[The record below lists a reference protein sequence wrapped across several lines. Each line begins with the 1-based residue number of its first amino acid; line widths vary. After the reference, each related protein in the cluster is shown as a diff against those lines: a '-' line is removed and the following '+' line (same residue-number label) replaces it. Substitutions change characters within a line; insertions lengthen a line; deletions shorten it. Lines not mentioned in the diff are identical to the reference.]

1 MQSSRSKISPGRRRD
16 SGGLAF
22 VQIAANPACLCLMLA
37 VVVFWLYSPA
47 IRFGFSSYDDPGY
60 FARNPHVQ
68 AGLGWDGM
76 VWAFRSV
83 VVCNWH
89 PLTMLSLMLDATL
102 AGTLDPSVPHFT
114 NLLLHAI
121 NSVLLFLL
129 LQHLTGARW
138 RSLFVAGLF
147 ALHPLNVESVVW
159 IAERKNVL
167 STCFWWLT
175 IFAYAR
181 YVQDVTSGKCPAFAT
196 LPPSPGFG
204 ATGRRGKQVTRTE
217 SILSRVTCRPA
228 EASAK
233 AGHVSRFYW
242 LALACFAL
250 GLMSKPMLVTLP
262 FVLLLLD
269 DWPWGR
275 WRLTSAREWRVRLP
289 GLAWEKAPFFILSG
303 LSCATAIL
311 AQQHGHAMTFM
322 DRYPLGGRI
331 ENALVSYLRY
341 LCKTCWPVDLTI
353 LNPHPGHWPAWMI
366 AVAAT
371 LILATSFIVI
381 RSGEKYRY
389 LGTGWF
395 WFLGTLIPVIGVIQ
409 VGPQSMADRYA
420 YVPLVGIFIMASW
433 GVFQIFQ
440 GLKFPGPA
448 MFAAAGVVLVALAC
462 QSRKQLD
469 YWQNDETLF
478 RHALAVTKNNVVA
491 HLMLGADLADAG
503 RLDEAIKNYRAAL
516 VLAPNDTFAAN
527 VHCNL
532 GSVLRR
538 AGQLVEAE
546 KEYREAVRLDPGF
559 YLAHYGLGH
568 LLKSTGRRE
577 EAIEQFTITL
587 RLKPEWPEPRQR
599 LQELGVDAH

>member
-1 MQSSRSKISPGRRRD
+1 
-16 SGGLAF
+16 
-22 VQIAANPACLCLMLA
+22 ML
-37 VVVFWLYSPA
+37 VMVVFWLYSPA

-83 VVCNWH
+83 VVGNWH
-89 PLTMLSLMLDATL
+89 PLTLLSLMLDATL
-102 AGTLDPSVPHFT
+102 AGTPDPSVPHFT
-114 NLLLHAI
+114 NILLHAI

-129 LQHLTGARW
+129 LQYLTGARW

-181 YVQDVTSGKCPAFAT
+181 YVQDVTGGKCATFAT
-196 LPPSPGFG
+196 LQ
-204 ATGRRGKQVTRTE
+204 RGKRMAGPGIVIPPPV
-217 SILSRVTCRPA
+217 SSRFTC
-228 EASAK
+228 
-233 AGHVSRFYW
+233 HVSRFYW
-242 LALACFAL
+242 LALAFFAL

-275 WRLTSAREWRVRLP
+275 WRMSSAREWRVRLP

-303 LSCATAIL
+303 LSCTVALL
-311 AQQHGHAMTFM
+311 AQQQGHAMKFM
-322 DRYPLGGRI
+322 DRSLLLGGRI

-341 LCKTCWPVDLTI
+341 LCKTCWPVDLAI
-353 LNPHPGHWPAWMI
+353 LYPHPGHWPPWKT

-381 RSGEKYRY
+381 RSGKKYRY

-395 WFLGTLIPVIGVIQ
+395 WFLGTLIPVIGVVQI
-409 VGPQSMADRYA
+409 GAQSMADRYV
-420 YVPLVGIFIMASW
+420 YVPLIGIFIMASW
-433 GVFQIFQ
+433 GVFQILQ
-440 GLKFPGPA
+440 GLKFPRLV
-448 MFAAAGVVLVALAC
+448 MFAAAGIILVALAC
-462 QSRKQLD
+462 QSRKQLN

-478 RHALAVTKNNVVA
+478 QHALAVTKNNVVA
-491 HLMLGADLADAG
+491 HVMLAADLADAG
-503 RLDEAIKNYRAAL
+503 RLDEAIKHYREAL
-516 VLAPNDTFAAN
+516 AIAPYDTFAAN
-527 VHCNL
+527 VHFNL
-532 GSVLRR
+532 GIVLYR
-538 AGQLVEAE
+538 AGQPTEAE
-546 KEYREAVRLDPGF
+546 KEYREAVRVDPGF
-559 YLAHYGLGH
+559 LPGSL
-568 LLKSTGRRE
+568 
-577 EAIEQFTITL
+577 
-587 RLKPEWPEPRQR
+587 
-599 LQELGVDAH
+599 

>member
-1 MQSSRSKISPGRRRD
+1 
-16 SGGLAF
+16 
-22 VQIAANPACLCLMLA
+22 MLA
-37 VVVFWLYSPA
+37 AVVFWLYSPA

-83 VVCNWH
+83 VVGNWH
-89 PLTMLSLMLDATL
+89 PLTLLSLMLDATA

-114 NLLLHAI
+114 NILLHAI

-129 LQHLTGARW
+129 LQYLTGARW

-181 YVQDVTSGKCPAFAT
+181 YVQDVTSGKCPAFAA

-217 SILSRVTCRPA
+217 SNPSRFTF
-228 EASAK
+228 
-233 AGHVSRFYW
+233 HVSRFYW
-242 LALACFAL
+242 LALLFFAL

-275 WRLTSAREWRVRLP
+275 WRMTSAREWRVRLP
-289 GLAWEKAPFFILSG
+289 GLTREKAPFFILSG
-303 LSCATAIL
+303 LSCAATFL
-311 AQQHGHAMTFM
+311 AQEHDHAKKFM
-322 DRYPLGGRI
+322 DRSPLGGRI

-353 LNPHPGHWPAWMI
+353 LYPHPGHWPAWTI

-371 LILATSFIVI
+371 FILATSFIVI
-381 RSGEKYRY
+381 RSGKKHRY

-433 GVFQIFQ
+433 GVFQILQ

-448 MFAAAGVVLVALAC
+448 MFVVAGVVLVAPAG
-462 QSRKQLD
+462 QSRNQLN
-469 YWQNDETLF
+469 YWRNDETLF
-478 RHALAVTKNNVVA
+478 RRAAPSRRIMLLPTSSSELGLTEEGKLEEAVQ
-491 HLMLGADLADAG
+491 
-503 RLDEAIKNYRAAL
+503 NYRE
-516 VLAPNDTFAAN
+516 VLAIGANDTLAAN
-527 VHCNL
+527 VHFDI
-532 GSVLRR
+532 GTVLEH
-538 AGQLVEAE
+538 AGKPAEAE
-546 KEYREAVRLDPGF
+546 KEYREAVRIFPDFFPGS
-559 YLAHYGLGH
+559 L
-568 LLKSTGRRE
+568 
-577 EAIEQFTITL
+577 
-587 RLKPEWPEPRQR
+587 
-599 LQELGVDAH
+599 

>member
-16 SGGLAF
+16 SSGPSF
-22 VQIAANPACLCLMLA
+22 IQMAANPACLCLMLA
-37 VVVFWLYSPA
+37 MVVFWLYSPA
-47 IRFGFSSYDDPGY
+47 IRFGFSGYDDPGY
-60 FARNPHVQ
+60 FSRNPHVQ

-83 VVCNWH
+83 VVGNWH
-89 PLTMLSLMLDATL
+89 PLTLLSLMLDATV

-114 NLLLHAI
+114 NILLHAT
-121 NSVLLFLL
+121 NSILLFLL

-181 YVQDVTSGKCPAFAT
+181 YVQDVTGGKCAAFAT

-217 SILSRVTCRPA
+217 SILSRVTC
-228 EASAK
+228 
-233 AGHVSRFYW
+233 HVSRFYW
-242 LALACFAL
+242 LGLLFFTL

-275 WRLTSAREWRVRLP
+275 WRMTSAREWRVRLP

-311 AQQHGHAMTFM
+311 AQQHGHAMKFM
-322 DRYPLGGRI
+322 DRSPLGGRI

-353 LNPHPGHWPAWMI
+353 LYPHPGHWPPWTT

-371 LILATSFIVI
+371 FILATSFIVI
-381 RSGEKYRY
+381 RSGKKYRY

-395 WFLGTLIPVIGVIQ
+395 WFLGTLIPVIGVVQI
-409 VGPQSMADRYA
+409 GAQSMADRYV
-420 YVPLVGIFIMASW
+420 YVPLIGIFIMASW
-433 GVFQIFQ
+433 GVFQILQ
-440 GLKFPGPA
+440 GLKFPRLA

-462 QSRKQLD
+462 QSRKQLN
-469 YWQNDETLF
+469 YWRNDETLF

-491 HLMLGADLADAG
+491 HVMLAADLADAG
-503 RLDEAIKNYRAAL
+503 RLDEAIKHYREAL
-516 VLAPNDTFAAN
+516 AFAPYDTYAAN
-527 VHCNL
+527 VHFNL
-532 GSVLRR
+532 GIILYR
-538 AGQLVEAE
+538 AGQPAEAE
-546 KEYREAVRLDPGF
+546 KEYREAVRADPDF
-559 YLAHYGLGH
+559 YPAHYNLGL
-568 LLKSTGRRE
+568 LLKLSGRRE

-587 RLKPEWPEPRQR
+587 RLKPEWPAPRQY
-599 LQELGVDAH
+599 LQELGVEPH

>member
-1 MQSSRSKISPGRRRD
+1 M
-16 SGGLAF
+16 
-22 VQIAANPACLCLMLA
+22 
-37 VVVFWLYSPA
+37 
-47 IRFGFSSYDDPGY
+47 
-60 FARNPHVQ
+60 
-68 AGLGWDGM
+68 GWNG
-76 VWAFRSV
+76 VAFRSV
-83 VVCNWH
+83 VVGNWH
-89 PLTMLSLMLDATL
+89 PLTLLSLMLDATA

-181 YVQDVTSGKCPAFAT
+181 YVQDVTSGKCPAFAA

-217 SILSRVTCRPA
+217 SILSRFTF
-228 EASAK
+228 
-233 AGHVSRFYW
+233 HVSRFYW
-242 LALACFAL
+242 LALLFFAL

-275 WRLTSAREWRVRLP
+275 WRMTSAREWRVRLP
-289 GLAWEKAPFFILSG
+289 GLTREKAPFFILSG
-303 LSCATAIL
+303 LSCAATLL
-311 AQQHGHAMTFM
+311 AQEHDHAMKFM
-322 DRYPLGGRI
+322 DRSPLGGRI

-353 LNPHPGHWPAWMI
+353 LYPHPGHWPAWTI

-381 RSGEKYRY
+381 RSGKKHRY

-433 GVFQIFQ
+433 GVFQILQ

-491 HLMLGADLADAG
+491 HLMLGADLAEAG
-503 RLDEAIKNYRAAL
+503 RLDEAIKNYREA
-516 VLAPNDTFAAN
+516 LAPAPYDAFAAI

-538 AGQLVEAE
+538 AGQLAEAE
-546 KEYREAVRLDPGF
+546 KEYREAVRLDPDS

-577 EAIEQFTITL
+577 EAIEQFIITL
-587 RLKPEWPEPRQR
+587 RLKPEWAEPRQR